1 MRAVLWRCIAA
12 AALASLTASSWAL
25 DLLTSYRQ
33 ALTNDATFMASRSNL
48 EAIRENVPQARAGLL
63 PQISASGQFTR
74 NFLDQRQTVPGPA
87 GGTLHR
93 ELYYGA
99 ESANLTL
106 RQPLYR
112 KANWAQLSFAEAQ
125 VAAAEA
131 NFEKDRQDAG
141 LRVGS
146 AYFDVLLAQ
155 ARVRNVQAQLE
166 AYEGQ
171 LRLAQRAF
179 EAGEGTRTDIDD
191 ARSRAL
197 QARAALT
204 EADFALTSARRAL
217 GALIGRTA
225 EALAD
230 VVPERLPLKP
240 PQPPTLEAW
249 LQEAENA
256 NPELASLR
264 HQVDMARQEVER
276 QRAGHHPT
284 VDIVA
289 GRAYGSNQSSS
300 EINQRNTTDY
310 LGFQVAVP
318 IYSGGGVSAA
328 VRQAAA
334 SLNRAQF
341 LLDGARERIAVETQR
356 NYYGVT
362 QGIDKVRAFEA
373 AREAT
378 NQAVVST
385 RIGVGAGTRTIV
397 DVLNAVQ
404 RAAEAEQSLA
414 QARYEFLVNRLRLAA
429 TAGQLDDTLFADV
442 NTALGMR

>member
-1 MRAVLWRCIAA
+1 MRAVLCRCVGAA
-12 AALASLTASSWAL
+12 ILACFTASSWAL

-33 ALTNDATFMASRSNL
+33 ALTNDATFLASRSNL
-48 EAIRENVPQARAGLL
+48 EAIRENIPQARAGLL
-63 PQISASGQFTR
+63 PQVSASGQFTR

-87 GGTLHR
+87 GGTLRR
-93 ELYYGA
+93 EIYYGA
-99 ESANLTL
+99 ESANVAL

-166 AYEGQ
+166 AFEGQ
-171 LRLAQRAF
+171 LRLAERAF
-179 EAGEGTRTDIDD
+179 QAGEGTRTDIDD

-217 GALIGRTA
+217 GALIGRTG

-230 VVPERLPLKP
+230 VVPERLPLRP
-240 PQPPTLEAW
+240 PQPATLEAW
-249 LQEAENA
+249 LEEAESA

-264 HQVDMARQEVER
+264 HQVEMARQEIER

-284 VDIVA
+284 IDIIA
-289 GRAYGSNQSSS
+289 GRTYGSNQSSS

-334 SLNRAQF
+334 NLNRAQF
-341 LLDGARERIAVETQR
+341 VLDAARERIAVETQR
-356 NYYGVT
+356 NFYGVT

-373 AREAT
+373 AREAA

-404 RAAEAEQSLA
+404 RAAESEQNLA

-429 TAGQLDDTLFADV
+429 TAGQLDDTMFAEV
-442 NTALGMR
+442 NAALAMR